1 MAKAFSLN
9 KFKSAL
15 TGGGAR
21 PNLFRVRLTDL
32 PEGVPGWDAENFEFM
47 CKAASL
53 PASNIAN
60 IDVPFRGRIFKVAG
74 DRTIENWTL
83 TVINDEDFTYRSAF
97 ENWMEQIVKL
107 ENNTG
112 ATNPQSYMIDADV
125 FQLGRGK
132 TIRSTSEVAGTWNES
147 ADGVDNGAS
156 VLAQYQF
163 QDMWPVNVSSID
175 LSYENSDQI
184 EEFTVEFAVQ
194 SYTRVFPTPGPAR
207 TISE

>member
-1 MAKAFSLN
+1 MAKGYSISA
-9 KFKSAL
+9 FKSAL

-21 PNLFRVRLTDL
+21 PNLFEVQLTKL
-32 PEGVPGWDAENFEFM
+32 PNNVAGWDMNNFKFM

-83 TVINDEDFTYRSAF
+83 TIINDEDFVYRTAF
-97 ENWMEQIVKL
+97 ENWMQHIVKL

-112 ATNPQSYMIDADV
+112 TTTPGQYMVDADV
-125 FQLGRGK
+125 IQLGRGK
-132 TIRSTSEVAGTWNES
+132 GGKVVSSETTGSFSGS
-147 ADGVDNGAS
+147 ADGVEGVD

-163 QDMWPVNVSSID
+163 QSIWPVNVSSID
-175 LSYENSDQI
+175 LSFDNSDQI

-194 SYTRVFPTPGPAR
+194 SFSRVT
-207 TISE
+207 

>member
-9 KFKSAL
+9 SFKSAL

-21 PNLFRVRLTDL
+21 PNLFRVQLAGL
-32 PEGVPGWDAENFEFM
+32 PSGVPGWDANNFEFM

-125 FQLGRGK
+125 FQLGRGN
-132 TIRSTSEVAGTWNES
+132 TIRSKSEVAGTWNDS
-147 ADGVDNGAS
+147 AGGLENGAAI
-156 VLAQYQF
+156 LAQYQF

-194 SYTRVFPTPGPAR
+194 SYTRVFPTPGPST

>member
-1 MAKAFSLN
+1 MADKVKSFSLN

-15 TGGGAR
+15 IGGGAR
-21 PNLFRVRLTDL
+21 PNLFEVQMGKVPALQTDF
-32 PEGVPGWDAENFEFM
+32 GDNFKFM

-74 DRTIENWTL
+74 DRTVENWTI
-83 TVINDEDFTYRSAF
+83 TIINDEDFYFRTLF
-97 ENWMEQIVKL
+97 EAWMNNIVNL

-112 ATNPQSYMIDADV
+112 ATEPLSYMGNAEVI
-125 FQLGRGK
+125 QLGRNKILGRDQSQK
-132 TIRSTSEVAGTWNES
+132 GTATPTTYKDSDNLDVAN
-147 ADGVDNGAS
+147 
-156 VLAQYQF
+156 LARYQF
-163 QDMWPVNVSSID
+163 QDIWPVNISAID

-194 SYTRVFPTPGPAR
+194 SYSK
-207 TISE
+207 IEH